1 MPELDDWDTG
11 VKDALYANIATPLH
25 IVVAS
30 QLGSQCLQSVHQ
42 VVTMQQDW
50 DHRLGP
56 KHSLVTSSMNIY
68 QSLIRLSF
76 HLSMPKLSQLP
87 PCK

>member
-1 MPELDDWDTG
+1 MPELDNGDTG
-11 VKDALYANIATPLH
+11 MEDALYANIATPLH

-42 VVTMQQDW
+42 AMTVLDW
-50 DHRLGP
+50 DHTLGP
-56 KHSLVTSSMNIY
+56 KRSLVTSFMNIY

-87 PCK
+87 PRK